1 MDVAAAVQSQIANLE
16 AKTGKS
22 LAEWVAIGRSCGFS
36 KHGEIVKFLKEKYG
50 IGHGSANLIAL
61 RSLEADA
68 PPSATSADPADD
80 LYTGAKAGLRPIH
93 DAVMTAL
100 RGFGGDDLEEAPK
113 KGYLSLRRK
122 KQLGLIQPGAATRV
136 DLGLVLKGVEPKG
149 RLEAAGS
156 WNGMMT
162 HRVRLGAPEEVDTEV
177 LGWLR
182 QAFDAAG

>member
-1 MDVAAAVQSQIANLE
+1 MDVATAVQNQIANLE

-22 LAEWVAIGRSCGFS
+22 FAEWLAIGRSCGFA
-36 KHGEIVKFLKEKYG
+36 KHGEIVKFLKETYG
-50 IGHGSANLIAL
+50 IGHGYANLIAL

-68 PPSATSADPADD
+68 PPPAASADLADD
-80 LYTGAKAGLRPIH
+80 LYTGPKAALRPIH

-100 RGFGGDDLEEAPK
+100 RGFGNDLEEAPK

-122 KQLGLIQPGAATRV
+122 KQLGLIQPAAATRV
-136 DLGLVLKGVEPKG
+136 DLGLVLKGVEPAG

-156 WNGMMT
+156 WNGMMS
-162 HRVRLGAPEEVDTEV
+162 HRVRLSAPTEVDAE
-177 LGWLR
+177 LIGWLR

>member
-1 MDVAAAVQSQIANLE
+1 MDVTAAVQSQIANLE

-22 LAEWVAIGRSCGFS
+22 FAEWLSIARSSGFA
-36 KHGEIVKFLKEKYG
+36 KHGEIVKFLKEKHG
-50 IGHGSANLIAL
+50 IGHGYANLVAM
-61 RSLEADA
+61 RSLEGDA
-68 PPSATSADPADD
+68 PPPAASADPADD

-93 DAVMTAL
+93 EALMTAL
-100 RGFGGDDLEEAPK
+100 HGFGGDLEEAPK

-122 KQLGLIQPGAATRV
+122 KQIGLIQPAAGRV
-136 DLGLVLKGVEPKG
+136 DLGLILKGVEPSG

-162 HRVRLGAPEEVDTEV
+162 HRVRLAAPAEVDAEV
-177 LGWLR
+177 TGWLR

>member
-22 LAEWVAIGRSCGFS
+22 MAEWLEIGRSSGFS

-61 RSLEADA
+61 RSLEASS
-68 PPSATSADPADD
+68 PPPAASADPADD
-80 LYTGAKAGLRPIH
+80 LFAGAKAGLRPIH
-93 DAVMTAL
+93 DAVMKAL
-100 RGFGGDDLEEAPK
+100 RGFGSDLEEAPK

-122 KQLGLIQPGAATRV
+122 KQLGVIQPGAATRV
-136 DLGLVLKGVEPKG
+136 DLGLVLKEVEPAG

-162 HRVRLGAPEEVDTEV
+162 HRVRLTAPAEVDAE
-177 LGWLR
+177 LIGWLR

>member
-1 MDVAAAVQSQIANLE
+1 MDISAAIQSQIANLE
-16 AKTGKS
+16 SKTGKS
-22 LAEWVAIGRSCGFS
+22 FAEWLAIGRSCGFS
-36 KHGEIVKFLKEKYG
+36 KHGEIVKFLKETHG
-50 IGHGSANLIAL
+50 IGHGYANLVAM

-68 PPSATSADPADD
+68 PPLAASADPADD

-93 DAVMTAL
+93 EAVMTAL
-100 RGFGGDDLEEAPK
+100 RGFGGDLEEAPK

-122 KQLGLIQPGAATRV
+122 KQLGLIQPSTPTRV
-136 DLGLVLKGVEPKG
+136 DLGLVLKGVEPTG

-162 HRVRLGAPEEVDTEV
+162 HRVRLAAATEVDAQV
-177 LGWLR
+177 IGWLR